1 MGDIYCFCINVR
13 CRGSPKTNRKRLNI
27 WAAIKNIMSKKGKTW
42 QNRDREYNITPLE
55 LLDIY
60 HRLEKL
66 FDDVAILGGRAVNI
80 YISGDKRFT
89 KDIDV
94 VVKLPDVPLKTL
106 KDEILKNGFIYET
119 YDDGKL
125 KKLVNKETNTSIDLY
140 YSADLGGISIEDLL
154 GLAKARTIGH
164 DNDFLTEYLT
174 DVGRRVGAHQQDLLA
189 QANQTDGRG
198 TGQRGFANATLA
210 GEKQKGGRVFQEKH
224 NDGPFSR
231 CRCHRNSRQQGFSWP
246 APPPTR
252 PSGPVPHGSDSAR
265 PGRSPLP
272 PKSAAMPRRQSDPK
286 TVSPPN
292 C

>member
-1 MGDIYCFCINVR
+1 
-13 CRGSPKTNRKRLNI
+13 
-27 WAAIKNIMSKKGKTW
+27 MSKKGRVW
-42 QNRDREYNITPLE
+42 QGRNKEYNITPLE
-55 LLDIY
+55 LLDIN

-164 DNDFLTEYLT
+164 DNETVKVVHPALLILMKLKSNRPKDAEDIGKLIQNLYGTPEKFIEKEHAVLSRYLNLSDF
-174 DVGRRVGAHQQDLLA
+174 GLLRA
-189 QANQTDGRG
+189 MLET
-198 TGQRGFANATLA
+198 TLY
-210 GEKQKGGRVFQEKH
+210 E
-224 NDGPFSR
+224 PLL
-231 CRCHRNSRQQGFSWP
+231 RN
-246 APPPTR
+246 
-252 PSGPVPHGSDSAR
+252 
-265 PGRSPLP
+265 
-272 PKSAAMPRRQSDPK
+272 
-286 TVSPPN
+286 
-292 C
+292 